1 MGWGVWWARM
11 VGEDRMKGWE
21 SGGVGCV
28 GVLLRDGLDVGVFD
42 SSHVNS
48 RGWLCGGSV
57 VPCA

>member
-1 MGWGVWWARM
+1 MW
-11 VGEDRMKGWE
+11 
-21 SGGVGCV
+21 

-57 VPCA
+57 VLVRESETLISCDPPL

>member
-1 MGWGVWWARM
+1 M